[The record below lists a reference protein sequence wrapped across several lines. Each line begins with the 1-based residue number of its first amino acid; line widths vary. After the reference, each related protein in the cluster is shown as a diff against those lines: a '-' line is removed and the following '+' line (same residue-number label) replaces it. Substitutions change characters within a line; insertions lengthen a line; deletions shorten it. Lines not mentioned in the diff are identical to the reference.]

1 MRRTMAAVA
10 ATGLLA
16 AAAVGSAQAQTIQI
30 RDGRDTSAQQEL
42 VGVRVKYENML
53 SVAMRF
59 SSNYFLDGEVPY
71 TIWYDTQPNNPGP
84 EYALYEHFGSV
95 YKVKG
100 WRGGLTHEVD
110 CFVTGA
116 RNEDTH
122 VWRITV
128 SDKCF
133 GRDRGPI
140 RVSVDAMAKTD
151 GRPYVI
157 DYVPG
162 KHQWSDSVARY

>member
-1 MRRTMAAVA
+1 MAALA

-16 AAAVGSAQAQTIQI
+16 VTAVAGASAQTI
-30 RDGRDTSAQQEL
+30 RVHDGRDTSARQEL
-42 VGVRVKYENML
+42 VGLRVKYENML
-53 SVAMRF
+53 SVAMAF
-59 SSNYFLDGEVPY
+59 SSNYFLHGETPY
-71 TIWYDTQPNNPGP
+71 TIWYDTNPKNPGP

-100 WRGGLTHEVD
+100 WKGGLRHEVD

-116 RNEDTH
+116 TNETTH

-133 GRDRGPI
+133 GADKGPI
-140 RVSVDAMAKTD
+140 RVSVDALALTD
-151 GRPYVI
+151 GRPYVV
-157 DYVPG
+157 DWVPG
-162 KHQWSDSVARY
+162 KHQWSDPVQRR

>member
-1 MRRTMAAVA
+1 MRRTLAGT
-10 ATGLLA
+10 ATLALLA
-16 AAAVGSAQAQTIQI
+16 ATAVGARAETIHVH
-30 RDGRDTSAQQEL
+30 DGRDTSARQEL

-53 SVAMRF
+53 TVAMRF
-59 SSNYFLDGEVPY
+59 SSNYFLAGEVPY
-71 TIWYDTQPNNPGP
+71 TIWYDTKPKNPGP
-84 EYALYEHFGSV
+84 EFALYEHFGSV

-100 WRGGLTHEVD
+100 WRGGLDHEVD

-116 RNEDTH
+116 RNPDRH

-140 RVSVDAMAKTD
+140 RVSVDALAKTD

-157 DYVPG
+157 DWAPG
-162 KHQWSDSVARY
+162 KHQWTEPVARR